1 MHVNISTQ
9 GSNKESSGGLV
20 QYLEKENRKELK
32 DSPEVWFSSNQKTA
46 EAYEVRRALDNN
58 VSKLG
63 KNDAKFYLV
72 NISPS
77 QKEIRHLLENY
88 GEQEAKAEL
97 KKYTEKVM
105 DEYPKKFKRPGIE
118 SNQDLL
124 WFGKL
129 ENFRYY
135 SHTDK
140 EVKNGERKR
149 GEKKDGEQMHIQIVV
164 SRKDI
169 TDKIKLSPL
178 NNSRGK
184 NESHSQKLGQFNRVA
199 FKQCGEELFDKA
211 FDFKRAFKETVSYAI
226 IQKNG
231 NLEQKEKLDVL
242 VKGLEIN
249 PNAKPMA
256 FQLAKEI
263 SMEKSLSFI
272 NGFFKNNPNEGLLE
286 SLLRVEPEVEQ
297 KEFYKGKKR
306 KKYRSHRE
314 RNMNCVRV

>member
-1 MHVNISTQ
+1 MHINISTE
-9 GSNKESSGGLV
+9 GSNKGSSGTLV

-32 DSPEVWFSSNQKTA
+32 DSPEVWFITKQKTA

-63 KNDAKFYLV
+63 KNDAKFYLI

-77 QKEIRHLLENY
+77 QKEIRHLLENH
-88 GEQEAKAEL
+88 GEQETKAEL
-97 KKYTEKVM
+97 KKYAEKVM
-105 DEYPKKFKRPGIE
+105 DEYAKNFKRPGVE
-118 SNQDLL
+118 SNKDLL

-140 EVKNGERKR
+140 EVKNGEHKR
-149 GEKKDGEQMHIQIVV
+149 GEKKDGEQMHIQIIV

-184 NESHSQKLGQFNRVA
+184 NENHSQKLGQFNRVA
-199 FKQCGEELFDKA
+199 FKQCGEELFDKT
-211 FDFKRAFKETVSYAI
+211 FDFERAFKETASYAI
-226 IQKNG
+226 IKKNG

-242 VKGLEIN
+242 AKGVEIN
-249 PNAKPMA
+249 PNAKQVA
-256 FQLAKEI
+256 FELAKEI
-263 SMEKSLSFI
+263 SMEKSLTFI
-272 NGFFKNNPNEGLLE
+272 NGLFKSNPNEGLLE
-286 SLLRVEPEVEQ
+286 SLLRAEPEVEQ
-297 KEFYKGKKR
+297 KEFYKGKKK
-306 KKYRSHRE
+306 KKYRSHQT
-314 RNMNCVRV
+314 

>member
-9 GSNKESSGGLV
+9 ESNRGSSGSLV
-20 QYLEKENRKELK
+20 QYLEKENKKELK
-32 DSPEVWFSSNQKTA
+32 DSPEAWFSSKQKTA
-46 EAYEVRRALDNN
+46 EAYEVRRALDSN

-63 KNDAKFYLV
+63 KNDPKFYLV

-77 QKEIRHLLENY
+77 QKEIRHLLENF
-88 GEQEAKAEL
+88 GEQETKAEL
-97 KKYTEKVM
+97 KKYAEKVM
-105 DEYPKKFKRPGIE
+105 DEYAKNFKRPGIE

-149 GEKKDGEQMHIQIVV
+149 SEKKEGEQMHIQIIV

-199 FKQCGEELFDKA
+199 FKQCGEELFDKT
-211 FDFKRAFKETVSYAI
+211 FDFGRAFKETASYAI
-226 IQKNG
+226 IQKHG
-231 NLEQKEKLDVL
+231 TLEQKEKLDVL
-242 VKGLEIN
+242 VKGVEIN
-249 PNAKPMA
+249 PHAKPIA

-263 SMEKSLSFI
+263 SMEKSLHFI
-272 NGFFKNNPNEGLLE
+272 NGFFKSNPNEGLLE
-286 SLLRVEPEVEQ
+286 SLLRVEPEAEQ
-297 KEFYKGKKR
+297 KEFYKSKKK
-306 KKYRSHRE
+306 KKYRSHQT
-314 RNMNCVRV
+314 

>member
-9 GSNKESSGGLV
+9 GSNKGSSAGLV

-32 DSPEVWFSSNQKTA
+32 DSPEVWFSSKQKIA

-63 KNDAKFYLV
+63 KNDAKFYLI

-77 QKEIRHLLENY
+77 QKEIRHLLENFE
-88 GEQEAKAEL
+88 EQDLKAEL
-97 KKYTEKVM
+97 KKYAERVM
-105 DEYPKKFKRPGIE
+105 DEYAKNFKRPGVE

-149 GEKKDGEQMHIQIVV
+149 GEKKDGEQMHIQIIV

-178 NNSRGK
+178 NNSRGR

-211 FDFKRAFKETVSYAI
+211 FDFKRTFKETVSYAI

-231 NLEQKEKLDVL
+231 DMEQKEKLDVL
-242 VKGLEIN
+242 IKGIEIN
-249 PNAKPMA
+249 PLAKPMA
-256 FQLAKEI
+256 FKLANEI

-272 NGFFKNNPNEGLLE
+272 NGFFKSNLNEGLLE
-286 SLLRVEPEVEQ
+286 SLLRIEPEVEQ
-297 KEFYKGKKR
+297 KEFYKGKKK
-306 KKYRSHRE
+306 KKYRSHQT
-314 RNMNCVRV
+314 

>member
-9 GSNKESSGGLV
+9 GSNKGSSGNLV

-32 DSPEVWFSSNQKTA
+32 DSPEVWFSSKQKTA

-63 KNDAKFYLV
+63 KNDAKFYLI

-77 QKEIRHLLENY
+77 QKEIRHLLDNF
-88 GEQEAKAEL
+88 GEKDVKAEL
-97 KKYTEKVM
+97 KKYAEKVM
-105 DEYPKKFKRPGIE
+105 DEYAKNFKRLGIE

-129 ENFRYY
+129 ENFRYF

-149 GEKKDGEQMHIQIVV
+149 GEKKEGEQMHIQIVV

-199 FKQCGEELFDKA
+199 FKQCGEELFDKE
-211 FDFKRAFKETVSYAI
+211 FDFKRDFKETASYAI

-272 NGFFKNNPNEGLLE
+272 NGFFKNNPNQGLLE
-286 SLLRVEPEVEQ
+286 SLLRVEPEMEQ
-297 KEFYKGKKR
+297 KEFYKGKRKKR
-306 KKYRSHRE
+306 KYRSHQT
-314 RNMNCVRV
+314 